1 MNRKSLESHKARR
14 ACVNYQ
20 RGNTKVQRAI
30 ASIIM
35 KLPDSTK
42 DVLKI
47 FENSKWYKRWLEEK
61 SNIFFDIY
69 MYKLDKNWEENRI
82 KVVANKNQWIQNLR
96 IDPQWENKENYYYLA
111 EKISNE
117 SIVDQIKYAITLL
130 ETGKLDSQSL
140 LKKIELIDPNDFD
153 PSEWLPKEVIEE
165 TWFDQKI
172 YEKILLEEWE
182 EEAVNY
188 GKWLRWAEKPKDNIA
203 K

>member
-47 FENSKWYKRWLEEK
+47 FENSKGYKRGLEEK

-69 MYKLDKNWEENRI
+69 MYKLDKNGEENRI
-82 KVVANKNQWIQNLR
+82 KVVANKNQGIQNLR
-96 IDPQWENKENYYYLA
+96 IDPQGENKENYYYLA

-165 TWFDQKI
+165 TGFDQKI
-172 YEKILLEEWE
+172 YEKILLEEGE

-188 GKWLRWAEKPKDNIA
+188 GKGLRGAEKPKDNIA